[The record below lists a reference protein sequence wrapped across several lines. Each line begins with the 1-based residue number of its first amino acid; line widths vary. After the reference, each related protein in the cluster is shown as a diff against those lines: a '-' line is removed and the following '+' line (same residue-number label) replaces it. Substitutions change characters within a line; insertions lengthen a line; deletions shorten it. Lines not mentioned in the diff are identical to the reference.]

1 MTELG
6 NKQIMADNLSYYM
19 KKKKVDRNQL
29 CEDLGFKYS
38 TVSEWLSAK
47 KYPRIDSIEKMANYF
62 GIAKSQLIEK
72 NEPSNISAIIP
83 SDNIYKIPVFESVSA
98 GLGAYADSNVID
110 YIPMIIDNRYSV
122 PDMIGIKVK
131 GDSMYPKIEDG
142 DIIVVKKQESVDS
155 GDVAVL
161 LLDDN
166 DGLVKKVVYGDD
178 WIELHSFNPEY
189 QTRRFDGPDVQ
200 RLRVVGKVLKVVK
213 TI

>member
-1 MTELG
+1 MTSIG
-6 NKQIMADNLSYYM
+6 NKQILADNLDYYM
-19 KKKKVDRNQL
+19 KKKKVDRNRL

-38 TVSEWLSAK
+38 TVSEWLSAN

-62 GIAKSQLIEK
+62 GIVKSQLIEK
-72 NEPSNISAIIP
+72 NVISNISAILP
-83 SDNIYKIPVFESVSA
+83 SENIYQIPVFASVSA
-98 GLGAYADSNVID
+98 GLGAYAEENIIDYMPIVID
-110 YIPMIIDNRYSV
+110 NSYDV

-142 DIIVVKKQESVDS
+142 DIIVVRKQESVDS